1 MIHDKVLA
9 DNIIRFLKTNIFSI
23 AVTYS
28 FQMFQSLLFKVIAY
42 LPEEMQ
48 ESLRKSTNTTTN
60 TTTTTSIKRKA
71 EVEEEQR
78 CVKNKI

>member
-9 DNIIRFLKTNIFSI
+9 GNIRFLKTNRFLIS
-23 AVTYS
+23 VTYIC
-28 FQMFQSLLFKVIAY
+28 QIFQSLLFKVIAY

-48 ESLRKSTNTTTN
+48 ELLRKSTTSTTT